1 MSYRSTSDSPPK
13 GGLSD
18 ERSVDSDFSA
28 EVQIRKF
35 GEKRYGKGEICIAD
49 GTVTLAYKKLLG
61 KKQEASFS
69 VDDVE
74 MVEFQ
79 SRGLPFE
86 LVGPGAPIH
95 QDWITL
101 EIALR
106 DGKGFTVYVGQ
117 PHAMNPEKQWRYME
131 KFYTIH
137 GLLDGDKSSSP
148 VKERSKVPLA
158 TERDTQFELKCP
170 MCGAVE
176 RKSWMC
182 WECEAEEQPFYIGGM
197 MNHRCLK
204 CGMDKKKVIP
214 DPELLCGSCMQ
225 YSVASEWMPV

>member
-1 MSYRSTSDSPPK
+1 LSHKSTSGAPSK

-18 ERSVDSDFSA
+18 EGSVDSDFSA

-35 GEKRYGKGEICIAD
+35 GEKRYGKGEIRIAD
-49 GTVTLAYKKLLG
+49 GAVTMAYKKLLG
-61 KKQEASFS
+61 KRQEASFRLS
-69 VDDVE
+69 DVE

-79 SRGLPFE
+79 SKGLPFE
-86 LVGPGAPIH
+86 LVGPGAPIL

-106 DGKGFTVYVGQ
+106 DGRGFTIYVGQ
-117 PHAMNPEKQWRYME
+117 PHAMNPDKQWNYME
-131 KFYTIH
+131 KFYKIH
-137 GLLDGDKSSSP
+137 GLLVGGRDSSP
-148 VKERSKVPLA
+148 VKARLKAPLV
-158 TERDTQFELKCP
+158 TERDAQFELKCP

-182 WECEAEEQPFYIGGM
+182 WECEDEEQPFYAGGM
-197 MNHRCLK
+197 MNHTCMK
-204 CGMDKKKVIP
+204 CGMDKRKVIP